1 MEQSIE
7 QKLRALYNLQQI
19 DSQIDHLRV
28 LRGELPQEVKNLE
41 DEIAGMETRME
52 KFNET
57 LSGLKRLISDWQA
70 KLNDANTLKT
80 RYEQQIM
87 GVKNSREYDAIS
99 KEIELQGLD
108 IEIANKRIAEQ
119 NAAVEMT
126 SQQMQG
132 VSDLLTERYKDLE
145 IKKTELGGIVADTE
159 KEEKELMEQSKE
171 AMKHV
176 EERLLT
182 AYSRVRGNARNGLA
196 VVAIERDAC
205 GGCFNHIPPQRQMDI
220 RLRKKITVCEHCG
233 RILVDPEISLVEA

>member
-7 QKLRALYNLQQI
+7 QKLRALYHLQQI
-19 DSQIDHLRV
+19 DSQIDHLRI
-28 LRGELPQEVKNLE
+28 LRGELPQQVSSLE

-57 LSGLKRLISDWQA
+57 LSGLKRLISDWQTKLSEATALKA
-70 KLNDANTLKT
+70 K
-80 RYEQQIM
+80 YEQQIM

-99 KEIELQGLD
+99 KEIELQSLD

-119 NAAVEMT
+119 NNAVELNG
-126 SQQMQG
+126 QQMQG
-132 VSDLLTERYKDLE
+132 LSDTLTERYKDLE

-159 KEEKELMEQSKE
+159 KEEMELIEQSN
-171 AMKHV
+171 AARTHV
-176 EERLLT
+176 EDRLLT
-182 AYSRVRGNARNGLA
+182 AYTRIRDNARNGLA

-233 RILVDPEISLVEA
+233 RVLVDQDIMLVDA